1 MGKLTNALQG
11 KLNADKGLA
20 KGRSER
26 QLDLFTTLSERGGA
40 EGKPA
45 AVTFKKPAPAA
56 DPGPEPEMVL
66 PQSDPPDVSA
76 DVRAVLSD
84 SPEPAELAGEDGHPP
99 LRTGIY
105 RRPRRRAVPV
115 AEEGGSGQAPA
126 PRRDHPG
133 ARFAPGRL
141 AGRAREWFS
150 GAELDWR
157 MGAMVGAA
165 VLLVAAVAYWSARPG
180 GGDPEPGTTV
190 DLAELRKE
198 AAAAKQEASGPV
210 AGPSAPA
217 AAVAAAP
224 AEEPPAPAQASAG
237 PAPAPAGGKE
247 LDLKIAGAE
256 ISREG
261 TDYVLKFTDPVFV
274 SADYISPE
282 GMRALKALGAKLAAM
297 PAGGNVTV
305 VGHTDN
311 VPLGRPTTQFRS
323 NADLA
328 KARAKVA
335 GEHLM
340 HFARANQ
347 GLAFEMRGGAEG
359 EAPYPN
365 DTPRNRRLNRTAT
378 VRIAPAGN

>member
-26 QLDLFTTLSERGGA
+26 QLDLFTTLSERGAGEA
-40 EGKPA
+40 KPA
-45 AVTFKKPAPAA
+45 AVTFKKPAPATE
-56 DPGPEPEMVL
+56 PGPEPEMIL
-66 PQSDPPDVSA
+66 PQSAPPDVSA
-76 DVRAVLSD
+76 EVRAVLSD
-84 SPEPAELAGEDGHPP
+84 SAEPGELAGDDGHPP

-105 RRPRRRAVPV
+105 RRPRRRAAPV
-115 AEEGGSGQAPA
+115 AEAAASASAPA
-126 PRRDHPG
+126 PG
-133 ARFAPGRL
+133 AGGGGRFAPGRL
-141 AGRAREWFS
+141 VGMAREWFS
-150 GAELDWR
+150 GVELDWR

-165 VLLVAAVAYWSARPG
+165 VLLVAVVAYWSARPRRTE
-180 GGDPEPGTTV
+180 PEPGTTV
-190 DLAELRKE
+190 DLAEMRKE
-198 AAAAKQEASGPV
+198 AVAAKQEPA
-210 AGPSAPA
+210 A
-217 AAVAAAP
+217 AAVAPAAPAAPAVPAAP
-224 AEEPPAPAQASAG
+224 AEVPAAPAEVAASSA
-237 PAPAPAGGKE
+237 AVSAGGKE
-247 LDLKIAGAE
+247 LDLKIPGAE
-256 ISREG
+256 VLREG
-261 TDYVLKFTDPVFV
+261 ADYVVRFSDPVFV

-297 PAGGNVTV
+297 PSGGGVTV

-340 HFARANQ
+340 HFARANK
-347 GLAFEMRGGAEG
+347 GLAFEMRGGAEN

-378 VRIAPAGN
+378 VRVAPAGN